1 MAEFLIYKSPFKK
14 CHFKNLNAKADK
26 LNEDVKELG
35 KVIARETVKVNRLIV
50 SILDKKGEQ

>member
-1 MAEFLIYKSPFKK
+1 MAEFIIYKSPFKK
-14 CHFKNLNAKADK
+14 CHFKNLNDKANK

-35 KVIARETVKVNRLIV
+35 KVIEREKVKLNHLIA